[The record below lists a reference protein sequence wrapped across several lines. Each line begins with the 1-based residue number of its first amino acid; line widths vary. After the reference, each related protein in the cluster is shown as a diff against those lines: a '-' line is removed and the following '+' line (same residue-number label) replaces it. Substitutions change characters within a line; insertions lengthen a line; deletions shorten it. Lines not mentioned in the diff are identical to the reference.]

1 MAHMNDGMH
10 DEPRRKPLTFGE
22 KFFLGALIL
31 ISALWGILLWKIGG
45 WIVLWI
51 KEVLKCF

>member
-1 MAHMNDGMH
+1 MVYMNDGMH
-10 DEPRRKPLTFGE
+10 DEPRGKPLTFGE

-45 WIVLWI
+45 WIVWGVKSLW
-51 KEVLKCF
+51 

>member
-1 MAHMNDGMH
+1 MNDGMH

-31 ISALWGILLWKIGG
+31 ISALWGVLLWKIVG
-45 WIVLWI
+45 WLVLWI
-51 KEVLKCF
+51 REVLKCF